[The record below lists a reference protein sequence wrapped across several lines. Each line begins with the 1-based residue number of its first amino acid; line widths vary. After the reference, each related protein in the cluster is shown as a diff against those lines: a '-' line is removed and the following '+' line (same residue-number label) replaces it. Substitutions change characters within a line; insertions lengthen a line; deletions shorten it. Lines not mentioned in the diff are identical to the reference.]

1 MTSFNFRALITA
13 FLFLAIANSAYGNP
27 RSLGVFPYAL
37 KCDHL
42 IMPIGVDSEHPR
54 LSWKLND
61 NRQNAM
67 QTAYQL
73 TVATDSSSLL
83 KNNTPFYTTGKVKG
97 AKNLINYAGQALEPF
112 TKYYWKVEVWDKDGK
127 PNSSIAI
134 SSFETGMMK
143 MANWLGTWIS
153 DGIDINKLPA
163 PYFRKDFYAGKK
175 VKSARAYIAAAGL
188 YELYIDGKKVGNHR
202 LDPMYTRYDRRNLYV
217 SYDVTPYLTKGKN
230 AVGVLLGN
238 GWYNHQSLAV
248 WDFDQA
254 PWRGRPAF
262 CLDLRITYDDGSFE
276 VITSDDTWKTHS
288 GPLVFNSIY
297 TAEHYDARLE
307 QPGWNAK
314 DFNDKGWGEI
324 MLRAAPSQ
332 NIVSQAM
339 EPIRNV
345 EELHPKSIQKLNDTT
360 YVFDLGRNIA
370 GVTRLIV
377 DGKKGTVI
385 HVKHGER
392 LDKNGKVDLSNI
404 DVYYRPKDSTDPFQ
418 TDIWTLNGNP
428 HEEFM
433 PKFNYKG
440 FQYIEVTSTSPLKLN
455 KNSITAYFMHSD
467 VPAIGQISSSNP
479 LIDKLWQATNSS
491 YLSNLFG
498 YPTDCPQREK
508 NGWTGDGHF
517 GLETGLYNFD
527 GITVYEKWLAD
538 HRDEQQP
545 NGVLPDIIPTG
556 GWGYGTANGTDWT
569 STIAIIPWNI
579 YMFYGDSKSLSD
591 CYGNIKKYVNY
602 VEHISPHGLTTFG
615 RGDWVPVKS
624 KSSLEY
630 TSSVYYFVDADI
642 LAKAAKLFNKADDY
656 KYYTALAKKIRI
668 AINRK
673 YLKESTGMYGSG
685 TQTEL
690 SMALQWGIV
699 PEDLKSKVAENLA
712 RRVESDGMHLDV
724 GVLGARAVLTALS
737 DNGQADVAY
746 ELAAQDSYPSWG
758 WWIKN
763 GATTLYENWDIN
775 AKRDIS
781 MNHMMFGEIG
791 GWLFKGIGGIN
802 IDEAN
807 PGFSNTLLKPNFVK
821 GLNQFE
827 ASHEGPY
834 GTIVSSWKRRGAKV
848 LYEVVVPANSKATI
862 YFPQTGNKCA
872 YIGGTKISSSY
883 EVGAGKYEFEVR

>member
-1 MTSFNFRALITA
+1 
-13 FLFLAIANSAYGNP
+13 
-27 RSLGVFPYAL
+27 
-37 KCDHL
+37 
-42 IMPIGVDSEHPR
+42 
-54 LSWKLND
+54 
-61 NRQNAM
+61 
-67 QTAYQL
+67 
-73 TVATDSSSLL
+73 
-83 KNNTPFYTTGKVKG
+83 
-97 AKNLINYAGQALEPF
+97 
-112 TKYYWKVEVWDKDGK
+112 
-127 PNSSIAI
+127 
-134 SSFETGMMK
+134 
-143 MANWLGTWIS
+143 
-153 DGIDINKLPA
+153 
-163 PYFRKDFYAGKK
+163 
-175 VKSARAYIAAAGL
+175 
-188 YELYIDGKKVGNHR
+188 
-202 LDPMYTRYDRRNLYV
+202 
-217 SYDVTPYLTKGKN
+217 
-230 AVGVLLGN
+230 
-238 GWYNHQSLAV
+238 
-248 WDFDQA
+248 
-254 PWRGRPAF
+254 
-262 CLDLRITYDDGSFE
+262 
-276 VITSDDTWKTHS
+276 
-288 GPLVFNSIY
+288 
-297 TAEHYDARLE
+297 
-307 QPGWNAK
+307 
-314 DFNDKGWGEI
+314 
-324 MLRAAPSQ
+324 
-332 NIVSQAM
+332 
-339 EPIRNV
+339 
-345 EELHPKSIQKLNDTT
+345 
-360 YVFDLGRNIA
+360 
-370 GVTRLIV
+370 
-377 DGKKGTVI
+377 
-385 HVKHGER
+385 
-392 LDKNGKVDLSNI
+392 GKVDLSNI